1 MKLNKVN
8 YFKMK
13 KEELYDP
20 VKTGSFQMMFGFPQ
34 PSTYR
39 HQKWVSIKKPKTEKN
54 EVRKQSK

>member
-1 MKLNKVN
+1 MKQTIMLMMNNKKK
-8 YFKMK
+8 KMN

-39 HQKWVSIKKPKTEKN
+39 PQKWVSIKKPKEEK
-54 EVRKQSK
+54 K

>member
-1 MKLNKVN
+1 
-8 YFKMK
+8 MK

-20 VKTGSFQMMFGFPQ
+20 VKTGSFRMMFGFPQ

-39 HQKWVSIKKPKTEKN
+39 PQKWVSIKKPKEEKN